1 MGKVRFF
8 TKSKRNS
15 IAYVPQSDYLNLYLT
30 PRESLFFSSWFK
42 NSKQAD
48 IDHAKLVD
56 RTIEQFG
63 LKCCAGT
70 LIRKCSGGEKKR
82 ISIALEMISSPN
94 LLLIDELTSGLD
106 SSTAFK
112 CIEVMQSFIRSGDM
126 SQRPMIIM
134 TIHQPSTDIFNLFDK
149 IYVLANGF
157 CLYEGTP
164 MQLVDYLSSFQ
175 LFCPTYFNP
184 AEFMLNVASNF
195 FGNLAVQELKG
206 AYRTSRKSAITPLPH
221 LQRVKRAKLE
231 QKTSFLLGT
240 WLLIRS
246 MFISNFR
253 DPQQSIFRILENI
266 LFPALLIFLVR
277 TSSGNES
284 GCIFIL
290 QNETHILTETIYQR
304 IDRQRIAI
312 TNITILYFNALFLFF
327 VTMTP
332 GVLTFPLKVKVFT
345 KERLNNWYSTSSFFA
360 AFVITNGIFT
370 IFFTSVGTIGFTLLT
385 RQPIALLPQTLLLN
399 ILLTLYGDLLA
410 FIISIILPHDL
421 LSAAICT
428 AAFAC
433 VSQLFSGFIVR
444 PQDTRSIAIP
454 LSYTSVFRY
463 YFHGLMKVY
472 YLRSDCIIGEDKLFS
487 FTQLLDLIKF
497 YNYNNNE
504 THVNLFENI
513 NMKVLMN
520 LEDTWWNR
528 TRIFESIET
537 TTEDFESIID
547 ALHKFWIEKSSFV
560 IQEFGVDLNS
570 WWFDTSILMAMLIF
584 NYLLALILLNWSQ
597 KYRKKL
603 N

>member
-1 MGKVRFF
+1 MCALKLNMVEDKTSNDSLLALDEAVPFENTSSQVIWDNLTCLVKRGKNEKEILTKFSGEARSGEMIAVMGPSGSGKTTFLSCMAGIRVPDMGKVRFF

-231 QKTSFLLGT
+231 QKTSFLL
-240 WLLIRS
+240 
-246 MFISNFR
+246 
-253 DPQQSIFRILENI
+253 
-266 LFPALLIFLVR
+266 
-277 TSSGNES
+277 
-284 GCIFIL
+284 
-290 QNETHILTETIYQR
+290 
-304 IDRQRIAI
+304 
-312 TNITILYFNALFLFF
+312 
-327 VTMTP
+327 
-332 GVLTFPLKVKVFT
+332 
-345 KERLNNWYSTSSFFA
+345 
-360 AFVITNGIFT
+360 
-370 IFFTSVGTIGFTLLT
+370 VGTIGFTLLT